1 MGGMEEQGLLKR
13 TVKDSVFADLFGIP
27 KYTLMLYQAL
37 HPEDTQ
43 TTQDEIEYV
52 DLKKVLTDG
61 IYNDLGFQIG
71 DRLVLLLE
79 AQSTWSPNIIIRILM
94 YLMQTYNEYC
104 AKHNINLYGSKKAIL
119 PVPEL
124 YVVYTGEREEKP
136 KYISLKDDIFEG
148 KDIPIEVK
156 VIVLYG
162 EGNDNILSQY
172 VTFSQIIDEQRK
184 KYGPTRKAVEATI
197 DICMNENVLKDYL
210 TERKVEVMDIMT
222 ALFDQEEVTRRYVIQ
237 ERQEAVMENRNA
249 IASELLALGVLSF
262 EDISK
267 VTGLTLAEVKALKK
281 N

>member
-1 MGGMEEQGLLKR
+1 M
-13 TVKDSVFADLFGIP
+13 
-27 KYTLMLYQAL
+27 
-37 HPEDTQ
+37 
-43 TTQDEIEYV
+43 
-52 DLKKVLTDG
+52 
-61 IYNDLGFQIG
+61 
-71 DRLVLLLE
+71 
-79 AQSTWSPNIIIRILM
+79 
-94 YLMQTYNEYC
+94 
-104 AKHNINLYGSKKAIL
+104 
-119 PVPEL
+119 
-124 YVVYTGEREEKP
+124 
-136 KYISLKDDIFEG
+136 
-148 KDIPIEVK
+148 K

-197 DICMNENVLKDYL
+197 DICMNKNVLKDYL

-267 VTGLTLAEVKALKK
+267 VTGLTLAEVKAVTCSPGL
-281 N
+281 